1 MRVPVRISVRAV
13 HMGTGRFG
21 STAPLVSS
29 PTGGAGAREVAQAQR
44 RDLRLLLISGH
55 AEDAVASDGKPAD
68 PRTSRGKPYTRQDL
82 ALKVR
87 EAPETPD

>member
-1 MRVPVRISVRAV
+1 M
-13 HMGTGRFG
+13 
-21 STAPLVSS
+21 
-29 PTGGAGAREVAQAQR
+29 AQAQR
-44 RDLRLLLISGH
+44 RDLKLLLISSH

-87 EAPETPD
+87 EALETPD